1 MDNKDIKARGVV
13 GVKSASVVI
22 PVGMVS
28 RRILQS
34 SQQHIKR
41 WQENRQV
48 NQSQEY
54 KEAQRPR
61 IATEGRFGL
70 AKNNHHADRAPY
82 RSDDYNLMAALMIAT
97 MMNLRILAK
106 HQS

>member
-1 MDNKDIKARGVV
+1 MRTRKELA
-13 GVKSASVVI
+13 ASHTHKFYAVLSLSNSLCTTSNSHRVLKTYR
-22 PVGMVS
+22 PT
-28 RRILQS
+28 
-34 SQQHIKR
+34 IKR

-70 AKNNHHADRAPY
+70 NIMLGLAEDAGLSRAP
-82 RSDDYNLMAALMIAT
+82 LFP
-97 MMNLRILAK
+97 
-106 HQS
+106 